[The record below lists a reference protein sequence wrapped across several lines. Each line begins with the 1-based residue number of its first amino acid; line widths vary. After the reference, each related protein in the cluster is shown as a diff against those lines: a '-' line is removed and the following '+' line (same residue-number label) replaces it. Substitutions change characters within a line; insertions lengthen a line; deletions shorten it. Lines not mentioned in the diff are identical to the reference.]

1 MNNLR
6 HSLRFKLALTFATFG
21 AMVSLLL
28 SLGLSFAAHNLGEHL
43 MDETL
48 RAEIDDY
55 ISRRTR
61 NPSSLPPATLS
72 IQGYVLSQGQS
83 NESIPLE
90 LLSLNNGEYQLTLN
104 ETPYRVAV
112 EDKNGE
118 RYFMLFNEKR
128 QRNREDS
135 FRVYLMTGALIMVLL
150 SAWVGWWLAGR
161 VVAPVAELA
170 RRVSQASPEGD
181 AEAVSRGF
189 PDDEIGQ
196 LAHVFAAYLK
206 RMRAFIDR
214 ERDFTS
220 DVSHEL
226 RTPLAIMQGVVE
238 LIEDDPLL
246 NEKQRER
253 IARITR
259 ANREMINLT
268 TALLL
273 MSRENTNEALML
285 DCDMCEVVSA
295 SIEMHR
301 HLLSE
306 QTSVSLACHSH
317 PHVAAERT
325 LLSIV
330 VANLIRNAFSH
341 TPSGS
346 VAITVEDNSLT
357 VSDTG
362 TGIRGEEIGKVFQ
375 RHFKGSGSTGSGI
388 GLSLVKRICDRYGW
402 ETIIDSSEGHGTSAQ
417 LIYLRTA
424 DFSPPDSP
432 SLDTAL
438 TRL

>member
-6 HSLRFKLALTFATFG
+6 HSLRFKLALTFAAFG

-48 RAEIDDY
+48 RAEMDDY
-55 ISRRTR
+55 ISRRAR
-61 NPSSLPPATLS
+61 NPASRPPATLS
-72 IQGYVLSQGQS
+72 IQGYVQAQGQDD
-83 NESIPLE
+83 NIPAE
-90 LLSLNNGEYQLTLN
+90 LLALGDGLHQLMLNG
-104 ETPYRVAV
+104 TPYRVAV
-112 EDKNGE
+112 ENKNGE
-118 RYFMLFNEKR
+118 RYFMLFNE
-128 QRNREDS
+128 QHQLHREEM
-135 FRVYLMTGALIMVLL
+135 FVMYLEAGALIMVLL
-150 SAWVGWWLAGR
+150 SAWVGWWLAGW
-161 VVAPVAELA
+161 VVAPIAGLA
-170 RRVSQASPEGD
+170 RRVSQASPEDD

-189 PDDEIGQ
+189 PDDEVGQ

-226 RTPLAIMQGVVE
+226 RTPLAIMQGVIE
-238 LIEDDPLL
+238 LIEDNPQLANSKL
-246 NEKQRER
+246 QER
-253 IARITR
+253 IERIGR

-273 MSRENTNEALML
+273 MARENSNEAMML
-285 DCDMCEVVSA
+285 NCDVCEVVGA

-301 HLLSE
+301 HLLSG
-306 QTSVSLACHSH
+306 QTIVSLTCHAH
-317 PHVAAERT
+317 PQVAAERT
-325 LLSIV
+325 LFSIV

-341 TPSGS
+341 TPTGS
-346 VAITVEDNSLT
+346 VAVTVEEHSLT

-402 ETIIDSSEGHGTSAQ
+402 ETIIDSTEGEGTTAQ
-417 LIYLRTA
+417 LIFHPPTQATTA
-424 DFSPPDSP
+424 AQTGQP
-432 SLDTAL
+432 A
-438 TRL
+438 

>member
-6 HSLRFKLALTFATFG
+6 HSLRFKLALTFAAFG

-28 SLGLSFAAHNLGEHL
+28 SLGLSFAAHTLGENL

-48 RAEIDDY
+48 RAEMDDY
-55 ISRRTR
+55 ISRRAR

-72 IQGYVLSQGQS
+72 IQGYVQTPSQGS
-83 NESIPLE
+83 DNIPAE
-90 LLSLNNGEYQLTLN
+90 LLPLGEGHHQLTLN
-104 ETPYRVAV
+104 GTPYRVAV
-112 EDKNGE
+112 ENKNGE
-118 RYFMLFNEKR
+118 RYFMLFNE
-128 QRNREDS
+128 QHQLHREEL
-135 FRVYLMTGALIMVLL
+135 FITYLKAGALFMVPL
-150 SAWVGWWLAGR
+150 SAWVGWWLAGW
-161 VVAPVAELA
+161 VVAPIAELA
-170 RRVSQASPEGD
+170 RRVSQASPEDD

-189 PDDEIGQ
+189 PDDEVGQ

-226 RTPLAIMQGVVE
+226 RTPLAIMQGVLE
-238 LIEDDPLL
+238 LIEDNPQLANGKL
-246 NEKQRER
+246 QERVER
-253 IARITR
+253 IGR

-273 MSRENTNEALML
+273 MAREDNNEAMML
-285 DCDMCEVVSA
+285 NCDVCEVVGEA
-295 SIEMHR
+295 IETHR
-301 HLLSE
+301 HLLSD
-306 QTSVSLACHSH
+306 QTIVSLTCTAH

-346 VAITVEDNSLT
+346 VSITVEENSLT

-402 ETIIDSSEGHGTSAQ
+402 ETIIESTEGEGTTAQ
-417 LIYLRTA
+417 LIFHSRSA
-424 DFSPPDSP
+424 
-432 SLDTAL
+432 AN
-438 TRL
+438 